1 MPAEISR
8 RFLETTRGQVLALL
22 RRGPHTVDQLAREL
36 GLTDNAIRAHL
47 GTLERDGLVRQEGRR
62 RGTGA
67 GKPALLYEVDP
78 DVEVRLSRAYAPV
91 LTALVDELVNELPED
106 RAEALLARAGAQ
118 LAGAIARPGG
128 TFEAR
133 VRQAVALLNEL
144 GGDAVLERDD
154 AGLRIRGCGC
164 PLSAAVSRR
173 PETCRAVQSLL
184 SEVVGAPLV
193 KCCEY
198 EPGPRCCF
206 VVPPAA

>member
-1 MPAEISR
+1 VATELSK

-22 RRGPHTVDQLAREL
+22 RRGPRTVDELARGL

-47 GTLERDGLVRQEGRR
+47 ATLERDGLVRQAGQR

-67 GKPALLYEVDP
+67 GKPALLYEVGP

-91 LTALVDELVNELPED
+91 LTALVDELVKELPKD
-106 RAEALLARAGAQ
+106 RTEALLRRAGAQ
-118 LAGAIARPGG
+118 LAVTIARPGG
-128 TFEAR
+128 TLEGRA
-133 VRQAVALLNEL
+133 RQAVALLNEL
-144 GGDAVLERDD
+144 GGSAVLESD
-154 AGLRIRGCGC
+154 GGGFRIRGCGC

-173 PETCRAVQSLL
+173 RETCGAVQSLL
-184 SEVVGAPLV
+184 SEVVGVSLAR
-193 KCCEY
+193 CCEY